1 MIKRILKRK
10 SYKKKYDE
18 LLTMMSKVL
27 VKNQKLKDENEFF
40 RKEIRKLTLE
50 RNMWRDGLLD

>member
-1 MIKRILKRK
+1 MLKILKRK

-18 LLTMMSKVL
+18 LLTTMSKVL
-27 VKNQKLKDENEFF
+27 VRDQKLKEENEFF

-50 RNMWRDGLLD
+50 RNMWRDGLYK